1 MYKIDTPVSEQDF
14 TEYFHFRWQI
24 LCKPLNFPLGAEKDE
39 YEQVAQHRMIRD
51 SSGEILAVGRVHF
64 NTTEEAQI
72 RHIAVSTEAQ
82 GKGLGKM
89 ILSALESL
97 CRDQGAERLVTNSR
111 ELSIPFFKAC
121 GFEVESEA
129 PNELGELKRQQM
141 VKRLLDHNSVKLHP
155 KWCEEL
161 QKTWHETI
169 PISEQMGIKLY
180 QFNGRTLEVHAS
192 LNKNINLHG
201 TMFAGS
207 IFSLATLTGWGMLYL
222 LLKEKQL
229 QGDIVLGDGDIHY
242 HKPITDKPRAI
253 CNIESLDGNFD
264 ALKRNKKCCLKL
276 QINILDNYTP
286 VAEFKGVYWIIP
298 HSSAK

>member
-1 MYKIDTPVSEQDF
+1 MYRIDIPRSEEELA
-14 TEYFHFRWQI
+14 EYFDFRWQI
-24 LCKPLNFPLGAEKDE
+24 LCKPLNFPRGAEKDE
-39 YEQVAQHRMIRD
+39 YEQVAQHRLIRD
-51 SSGEILAVGRVHF
+51 AKGNILAVGRIHF

-72 RHIAVSTEAQ
+72 RHIAVATDKH

-89 ILSALESL
+89 LLTALETYAL
-97 CRDQGAERLVTNSR
+97 DRGAERLVTNSR
-111 ELSIPFFKAC
+111 ETSIAFFKAC

-129 PNELGELKRQQM
+129 PNELGKLKREQM
-141 VKRLLDHNSVKLHP
+141 VKRLLDHSSIKMHP
-155 KWCEEL
+155 IWCDEL

-169 PISEQMGIKLY
+169 PISEQMGIKLH

-207 IFSLATLTGWGMLYL
+207 IFSLATLTGWGMLFL

-229 QGDIVLGDGDIHY
+229 EGDIVLGDGDIHY
-242 HKPITDKPRAI
+242 HKPITDKPIAI

-264 ALKRNKKCCLKL
+264 ILRRNKKCCLKL
-276 QINILDNYTP
+276 QINILDNQTP

-298 HSSAK
+298 ARKS